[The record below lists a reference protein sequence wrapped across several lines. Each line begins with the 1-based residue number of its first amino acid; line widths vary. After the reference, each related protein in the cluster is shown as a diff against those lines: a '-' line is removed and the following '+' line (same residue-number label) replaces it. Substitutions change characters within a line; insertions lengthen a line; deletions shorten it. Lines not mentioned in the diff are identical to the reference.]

1 MTTIPDSHTDLLTE
15 PVTVS
20 FVTMMPDG
28 QPQCTPVWCDY
39 DGTHILVNA
48 GIGRQKDR
56 NIRRNPKVTVLAID
70 PQDSYRFLEVRGVV
84 DEITEEGAEDNM
96 NNLSLQYRGVPKRYG
111 DGAPPREVERRVV
124 YKIKPVRVIARG

>member
-1 MTTIPDSHTDLLTE
+1 MIPDSHLDLLME
-15 PVTVS
+15 SVTVAL
-20 FVTMMPDG
+20 VTMMPDG

-70 PQDSYRFLEVRGVV
+70 PANSYRFLEVRGVV
-84 DEITEEGAEDNM
+84 DEITEDGAEDNM
-96 NNLSLQYRGVPKRYG
+96 NALSLQYRGIPKRYG
-111 DGAPPREVERRVV
+111 DGAPPKEVEARVI
-124 YKIKPVRVIARG
+124 YKIRPVRVIARG